1 MMGARKKC
9 IGTRGS
15 IGESKGSTA
24 ALFQGS
30 GVLEGEVR
38 SKGKSKR
45 GHGRA
50 WAQYVGSGGECGLS
64 GWVLGRMARDG
75 GRVQRV
81 GCNSSH
87 VDQGEP
93 KEMA

>member
-1 MMGARKKC
+1 
-9 IGTRGS
+9 
-15 IGESKGSTA
+15 
-24 ALFQGS
+24 
-30 GVLEGEVR
+30 
-38 SKGKSKR
+38 
-45 GHGRA
+45 
-50 WAQYVGSGGECGLS
+50 
-64 GWVLGRMARDG
+64 LGRMARDG